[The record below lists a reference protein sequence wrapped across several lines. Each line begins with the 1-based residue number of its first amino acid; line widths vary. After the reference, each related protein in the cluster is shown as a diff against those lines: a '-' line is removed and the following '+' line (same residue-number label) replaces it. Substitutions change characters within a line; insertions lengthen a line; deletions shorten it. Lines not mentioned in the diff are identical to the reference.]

1 MFTCAD
7 IGYDKVTDPAAKST
21 ADGAWIYVRGADF
34 GYGASEFIAEVK
46 GKGRIEVRL
55 DDISSEAAAFV
66 EFDCADYTKIR
77 SDSFAKFDG
86 RNHDVYFVFSGS
98 DIELKSWKFSKGDEQ
113 LRPEEDIAST
123 DIPYMTLVVS
133 GQTEP
138 GPSPSAML
146 DIPKN
151 GDYSIKSS
159 SFEKDSAIVN
169 LGFINTDTN
178 AKYKVLVRSLTLAT
192 ENGEVEVPVNK
203 ELDPASSSE
212 NGLANGWGGSE
223 VGSLIYGTEECGIFA
238 AKTDI
243 TWINYRLALKVN
255 GEETPFTSITY
266 NVTVSGLELDG

>member
-1 MFTCAD
+1 MFTSAD
-7 IGYDKVTDPAAKST
+7 IGYDKVNDPAAKST
-21 ADGAWIYVRGADF
+21 ANGAWIYVRGADF

-55 DDISSEAAAFV
+55 DDISSKAAAFV

-77 SDSFAKFDG
+77 SDSFAQFDG
-86 RNHDVYFVFSGS
+86 RNHDIYFVFSGS
-98 DIELKSWKFSKGDEQ
+98 DIELKSWRFSKGDEQ
-113 LRPEEDIAST
+113 LRPEESIAST
-123 DIPYMTLVVS
+123 DIPYKTLVIS

-146 DIPKN
+146 DIPKD

-192 ENGEVEVPVNK
+192 ENGDVEVPVNK
-203 ELDPASSSE
+203 ELDPTSSSE
-212 NGLANGWGGSE
+212 NGLENGWGGSE

-243 TWINYRLALKVN
+243 TWTNYRLALKVN

-266 NVTVSGLELDG
+266 NVTVSGLELDS